1 MKKYDVIINFKGAI
15 SLSIIDDILHK
26 LKKYLHDNIEDK
38 LMRKRVYSLTVECLD
53 NIYKHTDLTDSNN
66 KLVNIHPP
74 RFIVE
79 FYNDT
84 FLIHTGNIISNE
96 NTDKVKQKL
105 TQLNQLQDNEVNQ
118 LYKDSLSNA
127 EISEKGGAGLGLILM
142 SKTTRQKIIF
152 DFEKI
157 NHNFSY
163 FAMQLTLKIN

>member
-1 MKKYDVIINFKGAI
+1 
-15 SLSIIDDILHK
+15 
-26 LKKYLHDNIEDK
+26 
-38 LMRKRVYSLTVECLD
+38 
-53 NIYKHTDLTDSNN
+53 
-66 KLVNIHPP
+66 
-74 RFIVE
+74 
-79 FYNDT
+79 
-84 FLIHTGNIISNE
+84 
-96 NTDKVKQKL
+96 
-105 TQLNQLQDNEVNQ
+105 